1 MIRFFTF
8 LLLTISTNYCLSQN
22 LNGQWKG
29 SFIDKSTGVGKY
41 AGDKCDYVIELDVNG
56 SMISG
61 SSYTYFTENGKRF
74 FTICKLEGSF
84 DAKKK
89 YLEIKETERSKTNIP
104 INIRNCFQVHKLTYF
119 KQSDIETLEGNW
131 IPAPHQTGNCGNGST
146 LLTRRS
152 LINSYPNAFS
162 KANKKVDLVKSNPT
176 INNNKSEELVKPES
190 KNKIAEQKNEPVHQG
205 QKIDEVSPLL
215 VEHTLVPEIKND
227 NLSTQKI
234 EARRNTLLKTIEIEN
249 HTIKVDLYDNGDIDG
264 DSVSL
269 FYNGKLLLSNKRL
282 TEKSIS
288 LYLNLENNDSYN
300 ELIMYAENL
309 GTIPPNTALIII
321 TDGPHRFEVRI
332 SSDLEKSGVIRFVQ
346 KAKK

>member
-8 LLLTISTNYCLSQN
+8 LFFTISTNYCLSQN

-29 SFIDKSTGVGKY
+29 TFVDKSTGVGNY

-56 SMISG
+56 VIISG

-84 DAKKK
+84 DVKKK
-89 YLEIKETERSKTNIP
+89 YLEIKETERTKTNIP
-104 INIRNCFQVHKLTYF
+104 INIRNCFQVHRLTYF
-119 KQSDIETLEGNW
+119 KQSDTETLEGNW

-146 LLTRRS
+146 ILTRRS
-152 LINSYPNAFS
+152 LINSYPNALS
-162 KANKKVDLVKSNPT
+162 KSNKNEGPDKT
-176 INNNKSEELVKPES
+176 NSIINNNKSEESLKADSKKKISNLKTEESTRNQKSTEDPVKILGNTISPELES
-190 KNKIAEQKNEPVHQG
+190 AK
-205 QKIDEVSPLL
+205 
-215 VEHTLVPEIKND
+215 
-227 NLSTQKI
+227 LSTQKI
-234 EARRNTLLKTIEIEN
+234 ETRKNTVLKTIEVEN

-282 TEKSIS
+282 TEKAIS
-288 LYLNLENNDSYN
+288 FNLNLENNESNN

-309 GTIPPNTALIII
+309 GTIPPNTALMVI
-321 TDGPHRFEVRI
+321 TDGHHRYEVRI
-332 SSDLEKSGVIRFVQ
+332 TSDLEKSGVIRFMQ
-346 KAKK
+346 KEKK

>member
-8 LLLTISTNYCLSQN
+8 LFFTISTNYCLSQN

-29 SFIDKSTGVGKY
+29 TFVDKSTGVGNY

-56 SMISG
+56 VIISG

-84 DAKKK
+84 DVKKK
-89 YLEIKETERSKTNIP
+89 YLEIKETERTKTNIP
-104 INIRNCFQVHKLTYF
+104 INIRNCFQVHRLTYF
-119 KQSDIETLEGNW
+119 KQSDTETLEGNW

-146 LLTRRS
+146 ILTRRS
-152 LINSYPNAFS
+152 LINSYPNALS
-162 KANKKVDLVKSNPT
+162 KSNKNEGPDKT
-176 INNNKSEELVKPES
+176 NSIINNNKSEESLKADSKKKISNLKTEESTRNQKSTEDPVKILDNTISPELES
-190 KNKIAEQKNEPVHQG
+190 GK
-205 QKIDEVSPLL
+205 
-215 VEHTLVPEIKND
+215 
-227 NLSTQKI
+227 LSTQKI
-234 EARRNTLLKTIEIEN
+234 ETRKNTVLKTIEVEN

-282 TEKSIS
+282 TEKAIS
-288 LYLNLENNDSYN
+288 FNLNLENNESNN

-309 GTIPPNTALIII
+309 GTIPPNTALMVI
-321 TDGPHRFEVRI
+321 TDGHHRYEVRI
-332 SSDLEKSGVIRFVQ
+332 TSDLEKSGVIRFMQ
-346 KAKK
+346 KEKK

>member
-8 LLLTISTNYCLSQN
+8 LFFTISTNYCLSQN

-29 SFIDKSTGVGKY
+29 TFVDKSTGVGNY

-56 SMISG
+56 VIISG

-89 YLEIKETERSKTNIP
+89 YLEIKEIERTKTNIP
-104 INIRNCFQVHKLTYF
+104 INITNCFQVHRLTYF
-119 KQSDIETLEGNW
+119 KQSDTETLEGNW

-146 LLTRRS
+146 ILTRRS
-152 LINSYPNAFS
+152 LINSYPNALS
-162 KANKKVDLVKSNPT
+162 KSNKNEGPDKT
-176 INNNKSEELVKPES
+176 NSIINNNKSEESLKADSKKKISNLKTEESTRNQKSTEDPVKILDNTISPELES
-190 KNKIAEQKNEPVHQG
+190 GK
-205 QKIDEVSPLL
+205 
-215 VEHTLVPEIKND
+215 
-227 NLSTQKI
+227 LSTQKI
-234 EARRNTLLKTIEIEN
+234 ETRKNTVLKTIEVEN

-282 TEKSIS
+282 TEKAIS
-288 LYLNLENNDSYN
+288 FNLNLENNESNN

-309 GTIPPNTALIII
+309 GTIPPNTALMVI
-321 TDGPHRFEVRI
+321 TDGHHRYEVRI
-332 SSDLEKSGVIRFVQ
+332 TSDLEKSGVIRFMQ
-346 KAKK
+346 KEKK

>member
-8 LLLTISTNYCLSQN
+8 LFFTISTNYCLSQN

-29 SFIDKSTGVGKY
+29 TFVDKSTGVGNY

-56 SMISG
+56 VIISG

-89 YLEIKETERSKTNIP
+89 YLEIKEIERTKTNIP
-104 INIRNCFQVHKLTYF
+104 INITNCFQVHRLTYF
-119 KQSDIETLEGNW
+119 KQSDTETLEGNW

-146 LLTRRS
+146 ILTRRS
-152 LINSYPNAFS
+152 LINSYPNALS
-162 KANKKVDLVKSNPT
+162 KSNKNEGPDKT
-176 INNNKSEELVKPES
+176 NSIINNNKSEESLKADSKKKISNLKTEESTRNQKSTEDPVKILGNTISPELES
-190 KNKIAEQKNEPVHQG
+190 AK
-205 QKIDEVSPLL
+205 
-215 VEHTLVPEIKND
+215 
-227 NLSTQKI
+227 LSTQKI
-234 EARRNTLLKTIEIEN
+234 ETRKNTVLKTIEVEN

-282 TEKSIS
+282 TEKAIS
-288 LYLNLENNDSYN
+288 FNLNLENNESNN

-309 GTIPPNTALIII
+309 GTIPPNTALMVI
-321 TDGPHRFEVRI
+321 TDGHHRYEVRI
-332 SSDLEKSGVIRFVQ
+332 TSDLEKSGVIRFMQ
-346 KAKK
+346 KEKK